1 MVAIKEVTTTEPTAL
16 LADWVAIIYNPAR
29 EFVQPNTWNE
39 LTGGGNIQRMPAG
52 RVLMLPLV
60 IPKNHQIGDAI
71 ETRSIFL
78 KPGANLSTSAGKILL
93 SDWQAILKADEEKG
107 KRGEIQSM
115 KLAIQ
120 KGVYEEV
127 HPDLWDGIGSPGY
140 RHFSPEL
147 AKKLILAT
155 THEDWLAE
163 WMAQE
168 TRAEII
174 KASSEQKERIIAAKK
189 RNAA

>member
-1 MVAIKEVTTTEPTAL
+1 MVAAIEKTIINCDWMALIYSPSKEHREENNFFDEMGVARMQFRIPLGRFLQVPLNPPKDWKPGTAL
-16 LADWVAIIYNPAR
+16 D
-29 EFVQPNTWNE
+29 T
-39 LTGGGNIQRMPAG
+39 
-52 RVLMLPLV
+52 
-60 IPKNHQIGDAI
+60 K
-71 ETRSIFL
+71 SIFL
-78 KPGANLSTSAGKILL
+78 RPGANLSLKNQESILI
-93 SDWQAILKADEEKG
+93 SDWQSILKADEEKG
-107 KRGEIQSM
+107 RRGEIQSM

-120 KGVYEEV
+120 KGVFEEV

-147 AKKLILAT
+147 AKKLIFAT
-155 THEDWLAE
+155 THEDWLDG

-174 KASSEQKERIIAAKK
+174 KAAGEQKERIIAAKK